1 MKRKN
6 LHGRDPCAGDED
18 PVRGQPRGGRCL
30 CAARAVTLEA
40 RAREVILAGGAINSP
55 QLLQLSG
62 IGPGALLQS
71 LGIPVVQENAN
82 VGARMQDHHGINY
95 TWRMKVPT
103 LNDELRP
110 WWGKLK
116 AGLEYHPDA
125 QGAAVAL
132 SINQGGGFFRTHPGD
147 DQAQHAALHAG
158 LLDADPQGGRAADPQ
173 PRSVL
178 RPVAGA
184 VSNCR
189 PDQHRR
195 GDDQVARPAG
205 ASADLVQRLSPPIPT
220 WRRCWRR

>member
-1 MKRKN
+1 M
-6 LHGRDPCAGDED
+6 
-18 PVRGQPRGGRCL
+18 
-30 CAARAVTLEA
+30 
-40 RAREVILAGGAINSP
+40 ILSGGAINSP

-103 LNDELRP
+103 LNDALRP
-110 WWGKLK
+110 WWGKLR
-116 AGLEYHPDA
+116 AGLQYVLTRKGPLS
-125 QGAAVAL
+125 L
-132 SINQGGGFFRTHPGD
+132 SINQGGGFFRTHPGY

-178 RPVAGA
+178 RPVAG
-184 VSNCR
+184 
-189 PDQHRR
+189 P
-195 GDDQVARPAG
+195 VATAAPRAR
-205 ASADLVQRLSPPIPT
+205 AR
-220 WRRCWRR
+220 